1 MTQPD
6 NALSQAILGAAKQ
19 IQRLE
24 PGSLAELRR
33 MDAEHVAPAF
43 WRLAAH
49 YPDTIGQSSN
59 QGIWIAI
66 VRLIAILTP
75 KGDPGKRSS
84 LHDSKRPLGAVLCDG
99 GDPAWPPPSSEKPRP
114 ALSERRLIQLLAA
127 RGSQREVL
135 LTRVARAVARSRA
148 TDSGV
153 NLVELALVLLKPTDG
168 RLLAAPYYRRLDSAE
183 RTTDQPE
190 GGTTP

>member
-19 IQRLE
+19 IQHLE
-24 PGSLAELRR
+24 PGALAELRR
-33 MDAEHVAPAF
+33 MEAERIAPAF
-43 WRLAAH
+43 WRLAARH
-49 YPDTIGQSSN
+49 PDTIGQPGN
-59 QGIWIAI
+59 QGIWMAI

-75 KGDPGKRSS
+75 KGDPEKRSP
-84 LHDSKRPLGAVLCDG
+84 LHDSKRRLGAVLCDG
-99 GDPAWPPPSSEKPRP
+99 GDPAWPPPGSPRP

-135 LTRVARAVARSRA
+135 LTRVVRAVARSRVP
-148 TDSGV
+148 DRGV
-153 NLVELALVLLKPTDG
+153 NLVDLALVLLKPTDG
-168 RLLAAPYYRRLDSAE
+168 RLLAEPYYSRLDWAE

-190 GGTTP
+190 GGTMP